1 MLNVII
7 FTHMHVAHSALHLS
21 FVSGFFFPDK
31 RYSGRSTT
39 ASLKLTALMHSS
51 ELLTCAW
58 AWICIWLCEL
68 VWCLVGVCQGV
79 NPVTQPLAMFV
90 FKVNESLPPS
100 AARILCS
107 KECPLASVDMGL
119 ACHTR
124 LKRPELQNLL
134 RKFIKTIVIF
144 ALKTKFCVNSLY
156 FLFRLRKQYGWI
168 IVQHADSDKA
178 HWQPALP
185 VSTTSILYCV
195 FISPFHLLSAPQC
208 NGEMAPFA
216 IFLSPLS
223 QKNESVA
230 RALLW
235 ICCKVSLPPELGG
248 MRGRIKKQC
257 GRWQHTPKKI
267 WPSGKCITVCLY
279 LPLTKTSIWSR
290 MCVSTRRA
298 AVAALLNEPLVEST
312 TMQLCGAQEGSKQRA
327 AWSRP
332 AVSGEG

>member
-1 MLNVII
+1 MLLTPHCI
-7 FTHMHVAHSALHLS
+7 FPLS
-21 FVSGFFFPDK
+21 QASFFLINGN
-31 RYSGRSTT
+31 SGRSTT

-68 VWCLVGVCQGV
+68 VWCLVGVCRGV

-100 AARILCS
+100 AARILFS
-107 KECPLASVDMGL
+107 KECPPASVDMGL

-134 RKFIKTIVIF
+134 WKFIKTIVIF
-144 ALKTKFCVNSLY
+144 ALKMKFCVNSLY
-156 FLFRLRKQYGWI
+156 FLFRLRKKYEWI

-216 IFLSPLS
+216 IFLNLLS

-248 MRGRIKKQC
+248 MRGRIKNNVDGDIFFK
-257 GRWQHTPKKI
+257 QHTPKKI
-267 WPSGKCITVCLY
+267 DHPVSASPCAFICLWPKPPFEAG
-279 LPLTKTSIWSR
+279 
-290 MCVSTRRA
+290 CVSQH
-298 AVAALLNEPLVEST
+298 VEPL
-312 TMQLCGAQEGSKQRA
+312 LPRC
-327 AWSRP
+327 
-332 AVSGEG
+332 